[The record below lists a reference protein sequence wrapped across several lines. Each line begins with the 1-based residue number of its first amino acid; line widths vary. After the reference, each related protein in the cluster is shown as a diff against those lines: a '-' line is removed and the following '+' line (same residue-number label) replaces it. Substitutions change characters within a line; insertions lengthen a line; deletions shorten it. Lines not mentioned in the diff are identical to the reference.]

1 MEKDIIKEFEE
12 NIREVLERIILNSGY
27 DTAWFNQERTELIN
41 GNRTDGFIYEV
52 LKLFKS
58 AVSQAKEEGRKQGV
72 EAFIKKET
80 EYWKNVFDTRPY
92 DRDLE
97 SDTIAQNF
105 ARIEIER
112 LKKLIN

>member
-1 MEKDIIKEFEE
+1 MEKDIIKEFNNKIEKALEDINCFGYNAEE
-12 NIREVLERIILNSGY
+12 FIVKCIDNGLEIVSL
-27 DTAWFNQERTELIN
+27 
-41 GNRTDGFIYEV
+41 
-52 LKLFKS
+52 S